1 MPVESDNKWAHYQ
14 EIDGIRCY
22 APEMA
27 QAYTDYPSEGFDLT
41 AKEEARSFWCR
52 TRNRVV
58 MQVFRRFTDR
68 TQPLDVLDIGCGIGG
83 VVGALR
89 KLPNLRLTG
98 SEVYLQGLR
107 YARARLPD
115 VDFIQLDAT
124 NIPFREAFDV
134 ISAFDVIEH
143 IPDDE
148 LVMRQIHGA
157 LRSKGLFIIT
167 VPQYQWMW
175 SPLDEI
181 VHHKRRYSRRD
192 LIGKL
197 RRSGFDVVYVSSFVT
212 TLFPLMML
220 SRIRD
225 RRRSLSM
232 NTFKDFSDSV
242 KVSRPLNALFDWIM
256 RIDEALL
263 RLRVSLPFGG
273 SLLVVARS
281 KSPTV

>member
-1 MPVESDNKWAHYQ
+1 MHYDLGNKGGGYKD
-14 EIDGIRCY
+14 IDGIRCY
-22 APEMA
+22 APEVA

-58 MQVFRRFTDR
+58 TQVFRRFTDR
-68 TQPLDVLDIGCGIGG
+68 TRPLDVLDIGCGIGG

-98 SEVYLQGLR
+98 SEIYLQGLR

-124 NIPFREAFDV
+124 NIPFRAAFDV

-148 LVMRQIHGA
+148 LVMRQVREA
-157 LRSKGLFIIT
+157 LRPKGLFIVT

-175 SPLDEI
+175 SSLDDI
-181 VHHKRRYSRRD
+181 VHHKRRYSRRE
-192 LIGKL
+192 LIAKL
-197 RRSGFDVVYVSSFVT
+197 NRSGFDVIYATSFLT
-212 TLFPLMML
+212 ILFPLMML
-220 SRIRD
+220 SRLKGNQRPPSVD
-225 RRRSLSM
+225 KA
-232 NTFKDFSDSV
+232 KDFSDSV
-242 KVSRPLNALFDWIM
+242 KLPGPLNTLFDCVM

-263 RLRVSLPFGG
+263 RLGVTLPFGG

-281 KSPTV
+281 L